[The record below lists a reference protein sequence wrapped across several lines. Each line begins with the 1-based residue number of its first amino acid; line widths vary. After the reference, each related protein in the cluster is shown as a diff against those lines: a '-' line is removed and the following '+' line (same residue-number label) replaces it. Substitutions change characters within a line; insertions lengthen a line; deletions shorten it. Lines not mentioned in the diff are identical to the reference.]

1 MKTIHQNSPTIPIAC
16 KDREATKN
24 ITTVTQGIT
33 RFLVVDDDPKDLE
46 SAATVLR
53 ESFANCFIH
62 TATSAEEALDVCGCQ
77 EIDCVILDLDLGDS
91 SGFELLLGLNPNPG
105 RPTKAVV
112 ILTRLLTPN
121 LHEMILH
128 NGAQAC
134 LIKQCTSPRQLSD
147 CIRKAIEVCG
157 LHRPTEVARHPVEQ
171 GSTCPP
177 GGAEERGIR
186 VKREM
191 IHKWGRFQAQ
201 SLQLLDAAIETSAA
215 TRGNVQ
221 VFNRELGV
229 LQIVAHRGFKPQFLE
244 FFNVV
249 RIDED
254 CACSRAFRNGKRVF
268 IPDIRADISFAPY
281 IPIAEE
287 AGFRAVHSTPIIG
300 PPGSVVGV
308 LSTHFADVHS
318 LSQESQLALDDIAS
332 KLAQPI
338 TDLLEI

>member
-1 MKTIHQNSPTIPIAC
+1 MRKTVLVIATIEPQSNVLI
-16 KDREATKN
+16 
-24 ITTVTQGIT
+24 
-33 RFLVVDDDPKDLE
+33 VDDDPSDIE
-46 SAATVLR
+46 SLANSLR
-53 ESFANCFIH
+53 EVFANCSIL
-62 TATSAEEALDVCGCQ
+62 TARSAGEALDLCKRQ

-91 SGFELLLGLNPNPG
+91 SGFEVLLGLNPNRE

-121 LHEMILH
+121 LYEITLH

-134 LIKQCTSPRQLSD
+134 LLKQCTSPQQLSN
-147 CIRKAIEVCG
+147 CIRKAIEDCG
-157 LHRPTEVARHPVEQ
+157 LHRQTEVARHFPIEQ
-171 GSTCPP
+171 DSTYPS
-177 GGAEERGIR
+177 GDVEERSIR

-191 IHKWGRFQAQ
+191 IHRWGRFRAQ

-215 TRGNVQ
+215 ARGNIQ
-221 VFNRELGV
+221 IFNRELGV

-249 RIDED
+249 RTEED

-268 IPDIRADISFAPY
+268 IPDIRADISFGPY
-281 IPIAEE
+281 IPIAEK
-287 AGFRAVHSTPIIG
+287 AGFRAVQSTPIIG
-300 PPGSVVGV
+300 PTGSVVGV

-318 LSQESQLALDDIAS
+318 LSQESQHALDDIAS

-338 TDLLEI
+338 TDLLEN